1 MPEKSK
7 RAVLLVSPL
16 RHNAARQHADTL
28 TVAVRDINPHA
39 ARCHNRIQRHIGI
52 KIVVAPHTADWHSRE
67 HTLDLPGILGAIA

>member
-52 KIVVAPHTADWHSRE
+52 KIVVAPHAVDRHGRE
-67 HTLDLPGILGAIA
+67 HALDLTSILGVIA